1 MRESIG
7 GSMILYIVLGFFT
20 LFIIVI
26 ASITQYGKIFRIKN
40 AMINY
45 LEQIEGISD
54 TNDLSLF
61 EERLGEL
68 SYYDEQWYVCR
79 DDSNPKGSYYQVV
92 LRSYFQLPF
101 NTGFTIPIKGDTRV
115 IESGIHHGGMDRSIF
130 SVVGKGSYYC
140 YCNSDNFCPDE
151 E

>member
-54 TNDLSLF
+54 TNDLALF
-61 EERLGEL
+61 EERLNEL
-68 SYYDEQWYVCR
+68 SYYDSQWYVCR

-101 NTGFTIPIKGDTRV
+101 NTGFTIPVKGDTRV

-130 SVVGKGSYYC
+130 SVESKGSYYC
-140 YCNSDNFCPDE
+140 YCNDDNLCPDE

>member
-7 GSMILYIVLGFFT
+7 GTLLIYIVLGFIT

-40 AMINY
+40 AAINY
-45 LEQIEGISD
+45 LEQIEGITNTADLELLQDKLLELGYSD
-54 TNDLSLF
+54 D
-61 EERLGEL
+61 
-68 SYYDEQWYVCR
+68 YWYVCR

-92 LRSYFQLPF
+92 LRTYFELPF
-101 NTGFTIPIKGDTRV
+101 NTGFTIPVKGDTRV

-130 SVVGKGSYYC
+130 NQDGAGSYYC
-140 YCNSDNFCPDE
+140 YCNNDNFCA
-151 E
+151 